1 MFVTK
6 APLILASTSPRR
18 KEFFEQAGLE
28 FTVCSADIDETV
40 MAGETP
46 HQYVCRLAVEK
57 AKAVG
62 MKNQASWVVGADTV
76 VVCDNII
83 LGKPENEKHAEE
95 MLLMLSDRGHQVLTS
110 FCVVKM
116 AGDIVVNRLVAT
128 DVFFDTIS
136 LETAKRYVATK
147 EPLDKAGSYGIQGIG
162 GLLVRRINGSYSNV
176 VGLPMAELLGL
187 LRELDIII

>member
-46 HQYVCRLAVEK
+46 HQYVRRLAVEK

-62 MKNQASWVVGADTV
+62 TKNQASWVVGADTV

-116 AGDIVVNRLVAT
+116 AGDIVVSRLVAT

>member
-40 MAGETP
+40 TAGETP

-116 AGDIVVNRLVAT
+116 AGDIVVSRLVAT